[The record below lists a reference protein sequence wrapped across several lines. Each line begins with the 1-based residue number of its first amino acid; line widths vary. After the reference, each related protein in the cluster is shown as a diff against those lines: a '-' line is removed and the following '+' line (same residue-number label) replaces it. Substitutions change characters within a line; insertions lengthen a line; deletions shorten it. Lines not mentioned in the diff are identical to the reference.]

1 MNSSPVQKLV
11 KFIKKHTFIRFLL
24 VGVLNTLF
32 GYLLYA
38 SLILI
43 GLKYLLAFSISYV
56 AGVLFNFQTIGK
68 LVFKNKNNKLLFRF
82 VGVYVVLYLLN
93 AEGLRIAD
101 ALNVNIE
108 YKTKMLIASAILVLP
123 MAMVSFVL
131 NKLFVFRG

>member
-101 ALNVNIE
+101 ALNINIE
-108 YKTKMLIASAILVLP
+108 YKTKMLIASAILVVP

-131 NKLFVFRG
+131 NKIFVFRG

>member
-24 VGVLNTLF
+24 VGVLNTAF
-32 GYLLYA
+32 SYLLYA

-56 AGVLFNFQTIGK
+56 AGVLFNFQTIGR

-82 VGVYVVLYLLN
+82 VGVYVVIYLLN

-101 ALNVNIE
+101 ALNINIE
-108 YKTKMLIASAILVLP
+108 YKTKMLIASAILVVP

-131 NKLFVFRG
+131 NKLFVFRE

>member
-11 KFIKKHTFIRFLL
+11 TFIKKHTFIRFLL
-24 VGVLNTLF
+24 VGVLNTAF
-32 GYLLYA
+32 SYLLYA

-56 AGVLFNFQTIGK
+56 AGVLFNFQTIGR
-68 LVFKNKNNKLLFRF
+68 LVFKNKSNKLLFRF
-82 VGVYVVLYLLN
+82 VGVYVVIYLLN

-101 ALNVNIE
+101 ALNINIE

>member
-11 KFIKKHTFIRFLL
+11 TFIKTHTFIRFLL
-24 VGVLNTLF
+24 VGVLNTAF
-32 GYLLYA
+32 SYLLYA

-56 AGVLFNFQTIGK
+56 AGVLFNFQTIGR
-68 LVFKNKNNKLLFRF
+68 LVFKNKSNKLLFRF
-82 VGVYVVLYLLN
+82 VGVYVVIYLLN

-101 ALNVNIE
+101 ALNINIE

>member
-24 VGVLNTLF
+24 VGVLNTAF
-32 GYLLYA
+32 SYLLYA

-43 GLKYLLAFSISYV
+43 GLKYLMAFSISYV
-56 AGVLFNFQTIGK
+56 AGVLFNFQTIGR

-82 VGVYVVLYLLN
+82 VGVYVVIYLLN

-101 ALNVNIE
+101 ALNINIE
-108 YKTKMLIASAILVLP
+108 YKTKMLIASAILVVP

-131 NKLFVFRG
+131 NKLFVFRE

>member
-24 VGVLNTLF
+24 VGVLNTAF
-32 GYLLYA
+32 SYLLYA

-82 VGVYVVLYLLN
+82 VGVYVVIYLLN

-101 ALNVNIE
+101 ALNINIE
-108 YKTKMLIASAILVLP
+108 YKTKMLIASAILVVP

-131 NKLFVFRG
+131 NKLFVFRE

>member
-1 MNSSPVQKLV
+1 MDSPPVQKLV

-24 VGVLNTLF
+24 VGVLNTAF
-32 GYLLYA
+32 SYLLYA

-56 AGVLFNFQTIGK
+56 AGVLFNFQTIGR

-82 VGVYVVLYLLN
+82 VGVYVVIYLLN

-101 ALNVNIE
+101 ALNINIE
-108 YKTKMLIASAILVLP
+108 YKTKMLIASAILVVP

-131 NKLFVFRG
+131 NRLFVFRE

>member
-24 VGVLNTLF
+24 VGVLNTAF
-32 GYLLYA
+32 SYLLYA

-82 VGVYVVLYLLN
+82 VGVYVVIYLLN

-101 ALNVNIE
+101 ALNINIE
-108 YKTKMLIASAILVLP
+108 YKTKMLIASAILVVP

>member
-108 YKTKMLIASAILVLP
+108 YKTKMLIASAILVVP

-131 NKLFVFRG
+131 NKIFVFRG

>member
-11 KFIKKHTFIRFLL
+11 TFIKKHTFIRFLL
-24 VGVLNTLF
+24 VGVLNTAF
-32 GYLLYA
+32 SYLLYA

-43 GLKYLLAFSISYV
+43 GLKYLMAFSISYV
-56 AGVLFNFQTIGK
+56 AGVLFNFQTIGR

-82 VGVYVVLYLLN
+82 VGVYVVIYLLN

-101 ALNVNIE
+101 ALNINIE
-108 YKTKMLIASAILVLP
+108 YKTKMLIASAILVVP

-131 NKLFVFRG
+131 NKLFVFRE

>member
-11 KFIKKHTFIRFLL
+11 TFIKKHTFIRFLL
-24 VGVLNTLF
+24 VGVLNTAF
-32 GYLLYA
+32 SYLLYA

-43 GLKYLLAFSISYV
+43 GLKYLMAFSISYV
-56 AGVLFNFQTIGK
+56 AGVLFNFQTIGR

-82 VGVYVVLYLLN
+82 VGVYVVIYLLN

-101 ALNVNIE
+101 ALNINIE
-108 YKTKMLIASAILVLP
+108 YKTKMLVASAILVVP

-131 NKLFVFRG
+131 NKLFVFRE

>member
-11 KFIKKHTFIRFLL
+11 TFIKKHTFIRFLL
-24 VGVLNTLF
+24 VGVLNTAF
-32 GYLLYA
+32 SYLLYA

-56 AGVLFNFQTIGK
+56 AGVLFNFQTIGR
-68 LVFKNKNNKLLFRF
+68 LVFKNKSNKLLFRF
-82 VGVYVVLYLLN
+82 VGVYVVIYLLN

-101 ALNVNIE
+101 ALNINIE
-108 YKTKMLIASAILVLP
+108 YKTKMLVASAILVVP

-131 NKLFVFRG
+131 NKLFVFRE